1 MSYWKKGLRKP
12 KPSNKRK
19 KKFRGTAV
27 LAKGIK
33 PHPKENVVVSIEEQF
48 RLFGKMM
55 LESFK
60 DKESLSNG
68 IASQISKVEGYFKR
82 YDSVQLLGG
91 MGLYMIDN
99 TSTLEKSFM
108 AQYEGREVSLDEDA
122 EVLAEYALNFG
133 LSMPNEGKDQPTDE
147 VIEDLRKSLKSLY
160 HLYGMI
166 DMPLEDDAEKFIDW
180 IIHSETIAVRG
191 DGYQKHILEVFNEMF
206 TPHTGFYEKKY
217 GFSIEEMV
225 QFFSE
230 LENRIVCKIG
240 SQNMITS
247 PCLMWE
253 RWKKWEE
260 KTFGP
265 FDDVKGLGKRDLK
278 KGLFGEFFEANPDV
292 PHTDD
297 GLHFLLYQ
305 PDDYT
310 GSEKIFW
317 VWPQTVA
324 ERSIMKALSV
334 EFGDNAAFI
343 AEGKFKG
350 NIMNGHSIYEKPFV
364 KIDDRYYC
372 FTPMIPHRNMFL
384 IAEKLMMRDTKYYNK
399 NFQQNNS
406 PASRDNYIEG
416 KVKGVLE
423 SFLPTVQ
430 FYSSVIYNV
439 VEDGLNKD
447 SELDILGVS
456 NKAIYIIEVKAHE
469 LSHKDRVG
477 LKGTKDKFKDSVGVA
492 CRQCNRAVK
501 SIIDSETPN
510 FHKNGHAIIIDR
522 SLPIYKIAVTFQ
534 HYSSLIGFMDKLVEA
549 GLMEES
555 YRDTWIVSLFDLMVC
570 SDYIKNEEE
579 FIDYLELHNALYA
592 NHSIFTDELN
602 VLNGFLNENLVTK
615 VKPNKL
621 LILVDGS
628 EVFDNDY
635 SNGFVHPLQRGYP

>member
-1 MSYWKKGLRKP
+1 MSYKKKGLRKP

-19 KKFRGTAV
+19 KKFRGTDV

-33 PHPKENVVVSIEEQF
+33 LHPKENVVVSIEEQF

-60 DKESLSNG
+60 DKESLSNS
-68 IASQISKVEGYFKR
+68 IASHISKVEGYFKR
-82 YDSVQLLGG
+82 YDTVQLLGG

-108 AQYEGREVSLDEDA
+108 AQYEGREVRLDEEA

-166 DMPLEDDAEKFIDW
+166 DMPLENNAEKFIDW

-191 DGYQKHILEVFNEMF
+191 DGYQKHVLEVFNEMF
-206 TPHTGFYEKKY
+206 TPHTDFYEKKY

-240 SQNMITS
+240 SQNMITG

-253 RWKKWEE
+253 RWKEWEE

-265 FDDVKGLGKRDLK
+265 IDDVKDLGKRDLK

-317 VWPQTVA
+317 VWPQTEA
-324 ERSIMKALSV
+324 ERNVMNSLSV
-334 EFGDNAAFI
+334 EFGDNASFI
-343 AEGKFKG
+343 AEGEFKG
-350 NIMNGHSIYEKPFV
+350 NIMNGHSIYKKPFV

-399 NFQQNNS
+399 YFQQNNS

-416 KVKGVLE
+416 KVKRVLE

-430 FYSSVIYNV
+430 FYSSVNYHV
-439 VEDGLNKD
+439 FEDGLNKD
-447 SELDILGVS
+447 PELDILGVS
-456 NKAIYIIEVKAHE
+456 IKAIYIIEVKAHE

-477 LKGTKDKFKDSVGVA
+477 LKGAKDKFKDSVGAA

-501 SIIDSETPN
+501 SIVDYETPN
-510 FHKNGHAIIIDR
+510 FHKNGHAIVIDK

-534 HYSSLIGFMDKLVEA
+534 HYSSLIGFMDKLIEA

-570 SDYIKNEEE
+570 SDYIKNEDE
-579 FIDYLELHNALYA
+579 FLDYLELHKALYA
-592 NHSIFTDELN
+592 NHSTFTDELN
-602 VLNGFLNENLVTK
+602 VLNGFLNDNLVGK
-615 VKPNKL
+615 VKPNEPL
-621 LILVDGS
+621 MLVNGS
-628 EVFDNDY
+628 EVIDKDY
-635 SNGFVHPLQRGYP
+635 SNGFVHPLQRGFP

>member
-1 MSYWKKGLRKP
+1 MSYRKKGLIKP
-12 KPSNKRK
+12 NLSNKRK
-19 KKFRGTAV
+19 KKVRRTAV

-33 PHPKENVVVSIEEQF
+33 PQPKENVVVSIEEQYK
-48 RLFGKMM
+48 LFGKMM

-60 DKESLSNG
+60 DKESISNS
-68 IASQISKVEGYFKR
+68 IAAQISKVEGYFKQ

-91 MGLYMIDN
+91 IGLYMIDN
-99 TSTLEKSFM
+99 TITLEKSFM
-108 AQYEGREVSLDEDA
+108 AQYEGREVRLDEDA

-133 LSMPNEGKDQPTDE
+133 LSMPNDGKDQPTDE
-147 VIEDLRKSLKSLY
+147 VVEDLLKSLKTLY

-166 DMPLEDDAEKFIDW
+166 DMPIEDNAEKFIDW

-206 TPHTGFYEKKY
+206 TPHTDFYEKKY

-230 LENRIVCKIG
+230 LENRLVCKIG
-240 SQNMITS
+240 SQNMITG
-247 PCLMWE
+247 PYLMWE

-260 KTFGP
+260 RTFGSI
-265 FDDVKGLGKRDLK
+265 DDINDLGKRDLK
-278 KGLFGEFFEANPDV
+278 KGLFGDFFEANPDV

-297 GLHFLLYQ
+297 GMHFLLYQ

-310 GSEKIFW
+310 GSDKIFW

-324 ERSIMKALSV
+324 ERNIMKALSV
-334 EFGDNAAFI
+334 ELGDNASFI
-343 AEGKFKG
+343 AEGEFKG

-384 IAEKLMMRDTKYYNK
+384 IAEKLMMQDSKYYNK

-406 PASRDNYIEG
+406 STSRDNYIES
-416 KVKGVLE
+416 KVKSVLE

-430 FYSSVIYNV
+430 FYPSVNYNV
-439 VEDGLNKD
+439 IEDGLDKD
-447 SELDILGVS
+447 LELDILGVS
-456 NKAIYIIEVKAHE
+456 DKAIYIIEVKAHE

-477 LKGTKDKFKDSVGVA
+477 LKGTKDKFKDSVGAA

-501 SIIDSETPN
+501 SIIDSGTPN
-510 FHKNGHAIIIDR
+510 FHKKGHAIVIDK

-534 HYSSLIGFMDKLVEA
+534 HYSSLIGIMDKLIEA

-570 SDYIKNEEE
+570 ADYIKNEDE
-579 FIDYLELHNALYA
+579 FIDYLELHKALYA
-592 NHSIFTDELN
+592 NHSSFTDELN
-602 VLNGFLNENLVTK
+602 VLNGFLNENLATK
-615 VKPNKL
+615 VKPNKP
-621 LILVDGS
+621 LILVNGS
-628 EVFDNDY
+628 EVIDYDY
-635 SNGFVHPLQRGYP
+635 SNGFVHPQQGGLP